1 MIRKISFLLC
11 AAVFILGFASFSYAM
26 GGPAVEVQEKGTA
39 EVQQP
44 ASGEALPSDLESAK
58 TELTSLEVQRE
69 KTENYLEILNRKII
83 NAKMMK
89 DAKKTTELQAAERI
103 MADRNNKIVQRISA
117 IRQKYPELQPAG
129 KAEEATGEVSA
140 KEEKPAGSNIVYHEV
155 EMGDTLI
162 SISRRYFGTPIY
174 YREIARMNNI
184 ADIGNISQGTRLM
197 IDLNM
202 TTGKAGTVMAQKAA
216 PKPAAGG
223 IVYHVIM
230 PGDTLMGISRKYF
243 NGSASYY
250 KEIAEM
256 NEITGTGLKV
266 GMKLKIDTNLKKK
279 AKPVL

>member
-1 MIRKISFLLC
+1 MKQSAIIILAFLIAVLMSP
-11 AAVFILGFASFSYAM
+11 AAFAM
-26 GGPAVEVQEKGTA
+26 GGPAVEVQEKTTA

-44 ASGEALPSDLESAK
+44 ASGEALPADIESAR
-58 TELTSLEVQRE
+58 TELTTLEAQRE

-83 NAKMMK
+83 NAKMVK
-89 DAKKTTELQAAERI
+89 DTKKISELQAAERI

-129 KAEEATGEVSA
+129 KAGEATGEA
-140 KEEKPAGSNIVYHEV
+140 YMKEEKPAGSNIVYHEV
-155 EMGDTLI
+155 EMGDTLVG
-162 SISRRYFGTPIY
+162 ISRKYFGTPIY

-184 ADIGNISQGTRLM
+184 ADIGSISQGTRLM

-202 TTGKAGTVMAQKAA
+202 ASSSAGTVTAQKAA

-223 IVYHVIM
+223 IVYHVVI

-256 NEITGTGLKV
+256 NGITGTGLKV
-266 GMKLKIDTNLKKK
+266 GMKLKIDKDLIKKS
-279 AKPVL
+279 KPAL